1 MPGHMSLM
9 LSGALSGIR
18 NIRHDYNLANGNGA
32 PGNAGLKE
40 SLEDLTIKSEL
51 QMSLVSFMSLSL
63 HFKEE
68 CRIFY
73 CAGLCTAASLP
84 FYEDISAPRVSC
96 NTEPG
101 RGQ

>member
-1 MPGHMSLM
+1 MKKCL
-9 LSGALSGIR
+9 IR
-18 NIRHDYNLANGNGA
+18 QPRLASHEFS
-32 PGNAGLKE
+32 PL
-40 SLEDLTIKSEL
+40 
-51 QMSLVSFMSLSL
+51 SLVSFMSLSL